1 MSDIKI
7 NNITSFGGSNGPVIS
22 GITTAEGSFFGL
34 PRGDTAYR
42 GGRGRGIFG
51 GGRLNSDLLNNI
63 DYITISTTGDARDF
77 GDITS
82 RGYCFGTSNST
93 RGIIAGGIT
102 PSVVNTIEY
111 ITIATT
117 GNSTDYGDLTEVRTD
132 GTAASDS
139 HGGLG

>member
-1 MSDIKI
+1 MCSFLG
-7 NNITSFGGSNGPVIS
+7 NSPVLTSFMNCLNPSILSNGP
-22 GITTAEGSFFGL
+22 T
-34 PRGDTAYR
+34 
-42 GGRGRGIFG
+42 
-51 GGRLNSDLLNNI
+51 
-63 DYITISTTGDARDF
+63 DYVEFATLGNAIDF

-82 RGYCFGTSNST
+82 RGYCFGTSNSI

-117 GNSTDYGDLTEVRTD
+117 GNSTDYGDLTEIRSD

-139 HGGLG
+139 HGGVG

>member
-63 DYITISTTGDARDF
+63 DYITISTTGDAR
-77 GDITS
+77 
-82 RGYCFGTSNST
+82 
-93 RGIIAGGIT
+93 
-102 PSVVNTIEY
+102 VVVSGVVDMVHLLHIQNLPQWIMCK
-111 ITIATT
+111 
-117 GNSTDYGDLTEVRTD
+117 LQLLEVD
-132 GTAASDS
+132 MI
-139 HGGLG
+139 LEI